1 MPAKKKPKLTDN
13 ELAALRVRIRD
24 AMAEQG
30 LTQEGLA
37 KRIGRKVETVKVYL
51 ADPAYRTQRQPSE
64 DFLARVERALGRSLR
79 DTSPAPP
86 PRAAL
91 QDWPDLEA
99 VILDLLVRA
108 GAARTDQIA
117 RRIGASE
124 TKAKR
129 LLLGLYRRQLVDR
142 VRETPA
148 TGRRQSQRY
157 VYGAGREGLSRLAH
171 KLGRTLRP
179 AFTRDGRLRAE
190 IVLAHNL
197 QVTELAVQLALACGE
212 RLGDWATDAD
222 CRGAI
227 QVPAGKAQVVEPD
240 LMALVDLGSA
250 LRCCW
255 FEVETGSQGK
265 PDVQRKAHAAD
276 AYYRSEAFFARWGTD
291 RLLVLWIG
299 KDDAHARRLRE
310 WVGPLG
316 PHLMHWFTSED
327 RIREAGLRAAIW
339 LGVNGGDER
348 RSLLTPGPA
357 PRNEPDAAETSGG
370 NP

>member
-1 MPAKKKPKLTDN
+1 MPAKKKFRLTDD
-13 ELAALRVRIRD
+13 ELAALRARIRD

-30 LTQEGLA
+30 LSQEGLA

-51 ADPAYRTQRQPSE
+51 GDPAYRTQRQPSE
-64 DFLARVERALGRSLR
+64 DFLARVERALGSAIR
-79 DTSPAPP
+79 DAPAAPP
-86 PRAAL
+86 PQASL
-91 QDWPDLEA
+91 QAGPDLEA

-108 GAARTDQIA
+108 GMARTDQLA

-129 LLLGLYRRQLVDR
+129 LLLSLYRRKLVDR

-157 VYGAGREGLSRLAH
+157 VYGAGREGLSRMAH
-171 KLGRTLRP
+171 ALGRSLRP
-179 AFTRDGRLRAE
+179 AFTRDGRLRSE

-197 QVTELAVQLALACGE
+197 KVTDLAVDLALVFGE

-240 LMALVDLGSA
+240 LMAVVDLSGR

-265 PDVQRKAHAAD
+265 PDVQRKAQAAD
-276 AYYRSEAFFARWGTD
+276 SYYRSEAFFTRWGTD

-310 WVGPLG
+310 WVGPLE

-327 RIREAGLRAAIW
+327 RIREAGLRGAIW
-339 LGVNGGDER
+339 LAVNGGDER
-348 RSLLTPGPA
+348 RSLLMPGLARVKPLA
-357 PRNEPDAAETSGG
+357 GET
-370 NP
+370 

>member
-1 MPAKKKPKLTDN
+1 MPAKKKSKLTGD
-13 ELAALRVRIRD
+13 ELAVLRARIRE

-30 LTQEGLA
+30 LSPEALA

-51 ADPAYRTQRQPSE
+51 ADPGYKTQRQPSE
-64 DFLARVERALGRSLR
+64 DFLARVERALGQSLR
-79 DTSPAPP
+79 EAVHAPP
-86 PRAAL
+86 PRAAP
-91 QDWPDLEA
+91 QGWPDLEA
-99 VILDLLVRA
+99 AVLDLLVRA

-117 RRIGASE
+117 RRIGAGE

-129 LLLGLYRRQLVDR
+129 LLLGLYKRKLVDR

-157 VYGAGREGLSRLAH
+157 VYGAGREGLSRIAH
-171 KLGRTLRP
+171 QLGRSLRP

-197 QVTELAVQLALACGE
+197 KVTDLAVELALALGE

-227 QVPAGKAQVVEPD
+227 QVPAGKSQVVEPD
-240 LMALVDLGSA
+240 LMALVDLGGA

-276 AYYRSEAFFARWGTD
+276 GYYRSEAFFARWGTE

-310 WVGPLG
+310 WVGPLA
-316 PHLMHWFTSED
+316 PYLMHWFTSED
-327 RIREAGLRAAIW
+327 RIREAGLSAAIW

-348 RSLLTPGPA
+348 RSLLTPGRA
-357 PRNEPDAAETSGG
+357 PIKTNVGAAQGD

>member
-1 MPAKKKPKLTDN
+1 MPAKKTLKLTPA
-13 ELAALRVRIRD
+13 ELAELRARILD
-24 AMAEQG
+24 AMADQG

-64 DFLARVERALGRSLR
+64 DFLARVEKALGRSLR
-79 DTSPAPP
+79 EAAPAPP
-86 PRAAL
+86 PRAEVK
-91 QDWPDLEA
+91 DWPDLEA

-117 RRIGASE
+117 RRIDASE

-129 LLLGLYRRQLVDR
+129 LLLSLYQRHLVDR

-157 VYGAGREGLSRLAH
+157 VYGAGREGLQRMAH
-171 KLGRTLRP
+171 ELGRNLRP
-179 AFTRDGRLRAE
+179 AFTRDGHLRAE

-197 QVTELAVQLALACGE
+197 RVTDLAVQLALDFGDQ
-212 RLGDWATDAD
+212 LGDWATDAD

-227 QVPAGKAQVVEPD
+227 QVPAGRAQVVEPD
-240 LMALVDLGSA
+240 LMALVDLRSIV
-250 LRCCW
+250 RCCW
-255 FEVETGSQGK
+255 FELETGSQGK

-291 RLLVLWIG
+291 RLLVLWVG
-299 KDDAHARRLRE
+299 RDDAHARRLRE
-310 WVGPLG
+310 WVGPLE
-316 PHLMHWFTSED
+316 PELMHWFTSED

-348 RSLLTPGPA
+348 RSLLNLGPTPGTV
-357 PRNEPDAAETSGG
+357 PDAA
-370 NP
+370 